1 MTFPFGFSPNMG
13 GAGDGGSDGSGAANP
28 FAGGQ
33 FFNELQRLL
42 SWQGGPV
49 NWDLAK
55 QIAAAT
61 VNAGESPRPSIGES
75 SQVDD
80 ALRLADVWLN
90 GVTDLPSG
98 IVRTSAWSR
107 QEWLDGTIEAWGRLC
122 DPVARRM
129 VAALSTLLPSEALEN
144 TGPLSGVVEQF
155 GGIVFGA
162 QVGHGLA
169 GMAGEVLGS
178 TDIGLPL
185 AAPGLAV
192 LLPSNVAAFGE
203 GLERPDEEIRLYLA
217 LREAAHH
224 RLFGH
229 VSWLSQLV
237 LDAVD
242 SYARGIHF
250 DGEALQAAMSEID
263 PMDPSNMQ
271 QLMEGNLFTPEDTPE
286 QEAALRRLET
296 LLALVEGW
304 VDTVVSAAAAE
315 HMPGAAALREAT
327 RRRRASGGP
336 AEQTFATLVGLDLRP
351 RRLRDAAA
359 LWEAVSAQHGVSAR
373 DEIWAH
379 PDLLP
384 DANDLDNPQGFAER
398 VGIDPM
404 AGFTMPEDSE
414 S

>member
-1 MTFPFGFSPNMG
+1 MTFPFGFSLGNP
-13 GAGDGGSDGSGAANP
+13 GDPGGSNESGMPNP
-28 FAGGQ
+28 LAGAQ
-33 FFNELQRLL
+33 FFAELQKLL

-55 QIAAAT
+55 QIASTALD
-61 VNAGESPRPSIGES
+61 GEVRPSIGES
-75 SQVDD
+75 SQIDD

-90 GVTDLPSG
+90 PVTDLPSG
-98 IVRTSAWSR
+98 IVRTAAWSR
-107 QEWLDGTIEAWGRLC
+107 QEWLNGTMAAWGRLC
-122 DPVARRM
+122 DPVAQRM
-129 VAALSTLLPSEALEN
+129 VAALSTLLPAEALEGV
-144 TGPLSGVVEQF
+144 GPLSGVVEQF

-169 GMAGEVLGS
+169 GLAAEVLGS

-185 AAPGLAV
+185 ASPGLAV
-192 LLPSNVAAFGE
+192 LLPANVKAFGE
-203 GLERPDEEIRLYLA
+203 GLERPEEEIRLYLA

-237 LDAVD
+237 LEAVD
-242 SYARGIHF
+242 AYARGIHF

-263 PMDPSNMQ
+263 PTDPSSMQ
-271 QLMEGNLFTPEDTPE
+271 QLVEGSLFTPEDTPE
-286 QEAALRRLET
+286 QAAALRRLET
-296 LLALVEGW
+296 LLALIEGW
-304 VDTVVSAAAAE
+304 VDTVVSAAASE

-351 RRLRDAAA
+351 RRLREAAT
-359 LWEAVSAQHGVSAR
+359 LWEAVGSLQGIDKR
-373 DEIWAH
+373 DAVWSH

-384 DANDLDNPQGFAER
+384 TAEDLDDPIGFAER
-398 VGIDPM
+398 VGADPM
-404 AGFTMPEDSE
+404 AGFDFPE
-414 S
+414 